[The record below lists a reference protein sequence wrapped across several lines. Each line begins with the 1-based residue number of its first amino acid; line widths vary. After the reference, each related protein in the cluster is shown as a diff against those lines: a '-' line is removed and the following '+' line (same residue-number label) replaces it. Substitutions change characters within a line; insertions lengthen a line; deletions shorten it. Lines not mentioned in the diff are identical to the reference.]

1 VDVEPVDP
9 RDVKD
14 EDRDPVYRVYFWE
27 STAPPGTADVERYGM
42 AADEYRLT
50 GAENVQEVLAWA
62 GERVRPD
69 RAYELFVEVKLAGSV
84 RHVRLS
90 GL

>member
-27 STAPPGTADVERYGM
+27 STAPPGTAD
-42 AADEYRLT
+42 
-50 GAENVQEVLAWA
+50 
-62 GERVRPD
+62 
-69 RAYELFVEVKLAGSV
+69 EVKLAGSV
-84 RHVRLS
+84 RLVRLS